1 VILHCTFEELAA
13 LSAGAERVLA
23 DAGGA
28 GVAVAAPP
36 EIVAEL
42 EALTPRLIGDLT
54 VSTLAEQ
61 RRIARAI
68 TFVLADLKTRMDSSI
83 VLEHAASESAVQAYF
98 EYAHVLSIEDK
109 LRRLGSQMAA
119 LIELITGTPASDDAA
134 REMGFPD

>member
-36 EIVAEL
+36 EIVSEL
-42 EALTPRLIGDLT
+42 ETLTPRLIGDLT

-68 TFVLADLKTRMDSSI
+68 SFVLGDLKTRMDSSI

-109 LRRLGSQMAA
+109 LRRLGSQMSAM
-119 LIELITGTPASDDAA
+119 IELMTGAPATDEVA
-134 REMGFPD
+134 RDTAFPD